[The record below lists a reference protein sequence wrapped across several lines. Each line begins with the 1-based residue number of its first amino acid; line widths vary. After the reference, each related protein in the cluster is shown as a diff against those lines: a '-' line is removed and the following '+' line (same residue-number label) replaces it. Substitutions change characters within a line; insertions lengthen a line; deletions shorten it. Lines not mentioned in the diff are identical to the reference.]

1 MQRYAARL
9 SGKDDMETWDA
20 LLAAIE
26 TWQPVVALR
35 ASTWAYPLVSWL
47 HLLGIGLL
55 FGTIAVVDLR
65 LAGGLRRLEEA
76 TVRETLVPLSLGGFV
91 LAVLTGLLLF
101 APAAR
106 EYQSN
111 PWFAAKLAL
120 MGAAALNAI
129 VLQLASFRQ
138 SNGRHAR
145 FAGLL
150 SFGLWATVI
159 LAGRMLAFG

>member
-1 MQRYAARL
+1 
-9 SGKDDMETWDA
+9 METWDA
-20 LLAAIE
+20 WFAAVE

-35 ASTWAYPLVSWL
+35 ASTWVYPLVSWL

-65 LAGGLRRLEEA
+65 LAGGLARLDDA
-76 TVRETLVPLSLGGFV
+76 AVQQTLVPLSLGGFL
-91 LAVLTGLLLF
+91 LAAVSGLMLF

-106 EYQSN
+106 EYLSN

-120 MGAAALNAI
+120 ICTAALNA
-129 VLQLASFRQ
+129 LALHLASRRRRDPQ
-138 SNGRHAR
+138 HGRL
-145 FAGLL
+145 AGVL
-150 SFGLWATVI
+150 SLGLWATVM

>member
-1 MQRYAARL
+1 
-9 SGKDDMETWDA
+9 METWDA
-20 LLAAIE
+20 LFAAIE
-26 TWQPVVALR
+26 TWQAVVALR

-65 LAGGLRRLEEA
+65 LAGGLLRLEEA

-91 LAVLTGLLLF
+91 LAALTGLLLF
-101 APAAR
+101 APAAH

-111 PWFAAKLAL
+111 PWFAAKLVL

-150 SFGLWATVI
+150 SLGLWTAVM